1 MVLKKFFKG
10 FPDNRGYLN
19 PIDIESLLNEI
30 SKPDFN
36 FKYQLLSSSVEKN
49 IFRGFHYQAE
59 PFEQTK
65 ILIIHQGSIK
75 DIIFPINGPSRA
87 SLMEFDLEVGD
98 VIVIP
103 SNYAH
108 GFYTKTPNVLLQY
121 LIDEKFSPNHYTGFS
136 PLEYIK
142 TASFSSMPLISSQ
155 DLNLPKLI
163 L

>member
-1 MVLKKFFKG
+1 MVLKNFFKG

-19 PIDIESLLNEI
+19 PIDIESLLSELD
-30 SKPDFN
+30 KPDFN
-36 FKYQLLSSSVEKN
+36 FKYQLLSSSKEKN
-49 IFRGFHYQAE
+49 IFRGFHYQTE

-75 DIIFPINGPSRA
+75 DIIFPITSPSL
-87 SLMEFDLEVGD
+87 SSIMEFDLEAGD

-103 SNYAH
+103 NDYAH

-121 LIDEKFSPNHYTGFS
+121 LMDKKFSPNHYTGFS

-142 TASFSSMPLISSQ
+142 TSSLHSMPIISSK
-155 DLNLPKLI
+155 DLKLPKLI